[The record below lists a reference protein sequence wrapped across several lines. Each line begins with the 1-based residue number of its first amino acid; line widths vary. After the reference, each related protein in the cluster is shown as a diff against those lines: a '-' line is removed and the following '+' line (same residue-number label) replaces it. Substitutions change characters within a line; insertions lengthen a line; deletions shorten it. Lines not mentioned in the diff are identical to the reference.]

1 MKAHANTA
9 SSLELQ
15 TECGITGSIHLDYFH
30 RPPARSSEFVGEGG
44 RIEFEYYSGGAKLYG
59 TESLEP
65 IEVYETPADFDRNDM
80 FINEIKSFFKAVEA
94 GERPSPSFDDGSRGR
109 SGD

>member
-1 MKAHANTA
+1 M
-9 SSLELQ
+9 
-15 TECGITGSIHLDYFH
+15 
-30 RPPARSSEFVGEGG
+30 
-44 RIEFEYYSGGAKLYG
+44 RILFRGAKLYG

-94 GERPSPSFDDGSRGR
+94 GERPSPSFDDGTAVVDVETKALTDAGIQKAT
-109 SGD
+109 